1 MYPKREVY
9 MFSSLDDDPTLD
21 KLKYMK
27 RIKIKTPEFL
37 TTEINAGDFKDT
49 LVIFDDCDVLSVKPI
64 KLKVFRILN
73 EILETG
79 RHFNTSV
86 VFTSHNATMGNE
98 TKRILNE
105 CHSITIFPKNMGGKT
120 SKYLL
125 DQYLGLD
132 KTEIAKLKTL
142 TGRWT
147 TIVKSYPMVVLSEKE
162 AFVLRVS

>member
-1 MYPKREVY
+1 
-9 MFSSLDDDPTLD
+9 
-21 KLKYMK
+21 
-27 RIKIKTPEFL
+27 
-37 TTEINAGDFKDT
+37 
-49 LVIFDDCDVLSVKPI
+49 
-64 KLKVFRILN
+64 
-73 EILETG
+73 
-79 RHFNTSV
+79 
-86 VFTSHNATMGNE
+86 MGNE